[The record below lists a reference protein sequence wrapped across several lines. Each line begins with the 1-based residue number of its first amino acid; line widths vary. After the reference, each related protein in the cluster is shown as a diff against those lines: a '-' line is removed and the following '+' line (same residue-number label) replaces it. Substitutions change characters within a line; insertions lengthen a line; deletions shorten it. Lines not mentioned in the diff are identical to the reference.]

1 MPAFTYNFT
10 IEQGTS
16 FRKPFVYKDSLGIPI
31 DLSGFTARMQM
42 RPSKSSSLVLLDL
55 TTENG
60 GIVIE
65 GPKGAV
71 TMVFTEAMTSALS
84 RSGVYDLELVNG
96 STVMRFVEGEI
107 TLSKEV
113 TRHAG

>member
-1 MPAFTYNFT
+1 MPAFTYHFT

-16 FRKPFVYKDSLGIPI
+16 FSKPFVYKDSLGLPI

-42 RPSKSSSLVLLDL
+42 RPSKSSSMVLLDL

-60 GIVIE
+60 GIVID
-65 GPKGAV
+65 GPAGAV
-71 TMVFTEAMTSALS
+71 TLVFTEAMTSALS

-96 STVMRFVEGEI
+96 STVMRLVEGEI

-113 TRHAG
+113 TRHAR